1 MSGPLVLVTRPAAQC
16 AALTARLAA
25 AGYTPQPFAP
35 LELVPDP
42 AALARLPAQLA
53 DADWLIPVSPG
64 AVDILFSIPQLAL
77 PATLRLACVGR
88 GSAARL
94 AEFSGRPVLHPAAG
108 SDSEA
113 LLALPE
119 LQALDGARVL
129 IVRGD
134 SGRALMADTL
144 AARGA
149 EVAFAALYRRVPVD
163 PGWALLAAE
172 QTVAAL
178 VVTASE
184 IATALFASA
193 PPARRD
199 WLARQRFVALHPR
212 VGECLYAL
220 GAGQVT
226 VAARADDVAL
236 VEALDRV

>member
-1 MSGPLVLVTRPAAQC
+1 MSGPLVLLTRPAAQC
-16 AALTARLAA
+16 AALAARVAA
-25 AGYTPQPFAP
+25 AGYTPRPFAP
-35 LELVPDP
+35 LALAPDP
-42 AALARLPAQLA
+42 AALARLPGQLA

-64 AVDILFSIPQLAL
+64 AVDILFSVPDLTL

-94 AEFSGRPVLHPAAG
+94 ATLAGRPVLHPATG

-119 LQALDGARVL
+119 LQALAGERVL

-134 SGRALMADTL
+134 TGRALMADTL

-149 EVAFAALYRRVPVD
+149 QVAFAALYRRVPVD
-163 PGWALLAAE
+163 PGWAALGPDQA
-172 QTVAAL
+172 VSAL

-199 WLARQRFVALHPR
+199 WLTRQRFVALHPR
-212 VGECLYAL
+212 VAECLYAL
-220 GAGQVT
+220 GAHRVS
-226 VAARADDVAL
+226 VATRADDAAL
-236 VEALDRV
+236 VDALSRV